1 VGHTLYSADQIQ
13 KTPGRKPASH
23 RPLSRQ
29 KAIKSTFMERIDFPA
44 WEYRSQ
50 QLTPEEVQQPT
61 RVLHELFDYAHL
73 PELRAVLWEWLKC
86 TVTGGFVETMD
97 LQQRN
102 SILFLYEHMQKLI
115 EAAHLIHLQQQAIE
129 EQRQELKRHVF

>member
-1 VGHTLYSADQIQ
+1 
-13 KTPGRKPASH
+13 
-23 RPLSRQ
+23 
-29 KAIKSTFMERIDFPA
+29 MERIDFPA

-50 QLTPEEVQQPT
+50 QLTPEEVQQPA

-86 TVTGGFVETMD
+86 TVTGGFVENMD

-129 EQRQELKRHVF
+129 EQQQELKRHVF